1 MIEIRRTFDPT
12 LGLQGVEQLNG
23 YVFSPES
30 FAHTFFVEPTGGADF
45 GIGQAFGFF
54 LRADGRRIVING
66 METAGVDPNGCAY
79 VKLTPEC
86 YAVPGRFLLLIL
98 YAEGSSETVIY
109 AAESTVLSADGAETQ
124 IAAASALTIQEQ
136 LRRIMVSA
144 NNVALFARNIGEIE
158 GQLETVQTT
167 YNGIDEA
174 LANAGVWAM
183 RKNLLDKDAWWVN
196 TPENGNIIYG
206 NASQYSGP
214 GAYMQSIS
222 NNRTVTFDTEPT
234 SEQTAGAY
242 RIYHRTAGQDSSGN
256 TRTEAWIVSWVV
268 DDGIGTSCVSL
279 TGDNIITDQDG
290 EVYNKAIEYSITENS
305 AWGNM
310 ETLYY
315 PAGAWNLYR
324 KEGDAFKSHG
334 YLVDAMEVGEVYT
347 VSCWARITSGSEA
360 WVKFGWGGTGRNSM
374 GSPSDKAGAS
384 DVIKVTG
391 SEWHRIAWT
400 FTFNPAGAEYT
411 ETTEAVTDSGGN
423 TYNRIKR
430 SFNWCKR
437 VMIGVHRKY
446 TATLQLCGFRLSKG
460 GLYGSDTVDTLKE
473 QIKNLTARVAALESN
488 S

>member
-12 LGLQGVEQLNG
+12 LGLQDVEQLNG

-45 GIGQAFGFF
+45 GGGQAFGFF
-54 LRADGRRIVING
+54 LRADGRRIVIND
-66 METAGVDPNGCAY
+66 METAGVDPDGCAY

-98 YAEGSSETVIY
+98 YAEGSSEIVIY

-183 RKNLLDKDAWWVN
+183 RKNLLNKDAWWVN
-196 TPENGNIIYG
+196 DGSANLVCGD
-206 NASQYSGP
+206 AARYSKSG
-214 GAYMQSIS
+214 GAYMKSIKAYDIY
-222 NNRTVTFDTEPT
+222 TTEPT
-234 SEQTAGAY
+234 AEQTAGATY
-242 RIYHRTAGQDSSGN
+242 VYHREAGTDSSG
-256 TRTEAWIVSWVV
+256 TAYPEAWIVYRDA
-268 DDGIGTSCVSL
+268 DDGIVTSCVAL
-279 TGDNIITDQDG
+279 TGSAIITDQDS
-290 EVYNKAIEYSITENS
+290 ETYDKAIQYNITANS

-315 PAGAWNLYR
+315 PQGAWDLYY
-324 KEGDAFKSHG
+324 KQGDAFKSYG
-334 YLVDAMEVGEVYT
+334 YIVDEMEVGEVYT
-347 VSCWARITSGSEA
+347 VSCWARLTSGSEA
-360 WVKFGWGGTGRNSM
+360 WLKFGWGGIGQNQM
-374 GSPSDKAGAS
+374 GSPADRSGVSDI
-384 DVIKVTG
+384 IKVTG
-391 SEWHRIAWT
+391 TEWTRIGWT
-400 FTFNPAGAEYT
+400 FTFSPTGAEYT
-411 ETTEAVTDSGGN
+411 ETTETVGEGSGAY
-423 TYNRIKR
+423 TRVKR
-430 SFNWCKR
+430 SYNWNKR
-437 VMIGVHRKY
+437 VLIGVHRKY

-473 QIKNLTARVAALESN
+473 QIKNLTARVAALEGN
-488 S
+488 SQE